1 MVVEDQFRKKTVV
14 QGKILLQMS
23 LQASEIVAEDQ
34 SYKKIVVQVKFHFKW
49 TYKYQKKSQ
58 KISFVKKTV
67 QGKIPL
73 QMELQAP
80 EKVGEGQFCKKT
92 VVQGKIPLEMDLK
105 YQKKLR
111 KISSAKRLWF
121 REIND
126 KCNHSESELE
136 SESSATSINSDIF
149 IFFILYLHAHDRI
162 NTYTGNT
169 SMMHNFFWYFITP
182 KVCF

>member
-1 MVVEDQFRKKTVV
+1 ME
-14 QGKILLQMS
+14 
-23 LQASEIVAEDQ
+23 LQASE
-34 SYKKIVVQVKFHFKW
+34 
-49 TYKYQKKSQ
+49 
-58 KISFVKKTV
+58 
-67 QGKIPL
+67 
-73 QMELQAP
+73 
-80 EKVGEGQFCKKT
+80 KVGEDQFCKKT

-149 IFFILYLHAHDRI
+149 ILFILYLHAHDRI
-162 NTYTGNT
+162 NTYTSNT
-169 SMMHNFFWYFITP
+169 SMMHNFFWYFIAP